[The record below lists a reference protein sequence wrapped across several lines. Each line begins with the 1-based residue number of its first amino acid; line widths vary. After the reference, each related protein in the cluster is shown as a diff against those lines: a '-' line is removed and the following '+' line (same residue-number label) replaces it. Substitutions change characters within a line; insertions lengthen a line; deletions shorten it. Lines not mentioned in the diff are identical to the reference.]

1 MAELHINS
9 DKVQTVSTPEA
20 LYTFLTD
27 FKNFA
32 SILPEDK
39 VENFEATDAQCS
51 FDIRGITKLS
61 IFIKEREENKRIVY
75 ESKGLM
81 KFDFTLD
88 VQFFKGEH
96 AQEATLSM
104 LAHLNPFIKAMAEK
118 PLRQLVDSMANK
130 LAGLEVHQ

>member
-9 DKVQTVSTPEA
+9 ETVQTASTSEE
-20 LYTFLTD
+20 LYAFLTD

-39 VENFEATDAQCS
+39 VENFEATETHCS
-51 FDIRGITKLS
+51 FDIRGITKLTIS
-61 IFIKEREENKRIVY
+61 IRERQENQRIVY
-75 ESKGLM
+75 ISTGLM

-88 VQFFKGEH
+88 VRFINQS
-96 AQEATLSM
+96 ANNEATISM
-104 LAHLNPFIKAMAEK
+104 LANLNPFIKAMAEK

-130 LAGLEVHQ
+130 LARLKVN